1 MDRMTDDLWGTI
13 FQSLDPI
20 SFLRCS
26 ETCRPYN
33 QNITGTG
40 DLQLTLHRHLYQ
52 CPTSLRP
59 VTSVRGSAL
68 SSHEQLR
75 DLIQIERNMSTFELE
90 KTTVKIGPGEIV
102 CAAYDECII
111 TKLKEPRPAR
121 DQEGRWR
128 LVMEYTE
135 TKASSG
141 KNA

>member
-90 KTTVKIGPGEIV
+90 KTTVKIGPGEI
-102 CAAYDECII
+102 
-111 TKLKEPRPAR
+111 LKEPRPAR